1 MSLAAKS
8 YRGLPDRRRLL
19 EFEQFP
25 RAIRAGQKGPAV
37 PVRPPPRS
45 ARTTSR
51 PVRPASTYTA
61 ATYRWLCLL
70 AVLPAGCGDDAAI
83 RPGDIR
89 SYTIPRPPA
98 VAVVAPRPA
107 EPGPQ
112 SGGLKLSYD
121 VPEGWTDRGGGGL
134 RLATLVIG
142 DPAAGREVTVIPAA
156 GRLRSNVE
164 RWQGQLGET
173 DVATR
178 DKAVEAALA
187 AAEKLDVGG
196 TEATVVLLL
205 DAEATKATEQTETA
219 GQAIL
224 GAMIPLDESAALF
237 VKYKGDAAVARRERD
252 NFNRFVS
259 SIRWQEKQ

>member
-1 MSLAAKS
+1 
-8 YRGLPDRRRLL
+8 
-19 EFEQFP
+19 
-25 RAIRAGQKGPAV
+25 
-37 PVRPPPRS
+37 
-45 ARTTSR
+45 
-51 PVRPASTYTA
+51 
-61 ATYRWLCLL
+61 LCLL
-70 AVLPAGCGDDAAI
+70 AVLASGCGDDTAV
-83 RPGDIR
+83 RPSDIR
-89 SYTIPRPPA
+89 SYTIPRPP
-98 VAVVAPRPA
+98 VSTVVAARPA

-134 RLATLVIG
+134 RLATLAIG
-142 DPAAGREVTVIPAA
+142 DPAAGREVTVIPAS
-156 GRLRSNVE
+156 GTLRSNVE

-196 TEATVVLLL
+196 AEATVVLLL
-205 DAEATKATEQTETA
+205 DAENAQAAEQTEAT

-224 GAMIPLDESAALF
+224 GAMIPLDESAALL

>member
-1 MSLAAKS
+1 M
-8 YRGLPDRRRLL
+8 
-19 EFEQFP
+19 
-25 RAIRAGQKGPAV
+25 
-37 PVRPPPRS
+37 
-45 ARTTSR
+45 TS
-51 PVRPASTYTA
+51 SS
-61 ATYRWLCLL
+61 RWLCLL
-70 AVLPAGCGDDAAI
+70 AVLVAGCGDDAAV

-98 VAVVAPRPA
+98 AAVVAPRPA

-121 VPEGWTDRGGGGL
+121 VPGGWTDRGGGGL

-156 GRLRSNVE
+156 GTLRSNVE

-173 DVATR
+173 DVAAR

-205 DAEATKATEQTETA
+205 DAEA

>member
-1 MSLAAKS
+1 MT
-8 YRGLPDRRRLL
+8 
-19 EFEQFP
+19 F
-25 RAIRAGQKGPAV
+25 
-37 PVRPPPRS
+37 RPGRS
-45 ARTTSR
+45 AS
-51 PVRPASTYTA
+51 SS
-61 ATYRWLCLL
+61 RWLCLL
-70 AVLPAGCGDDAAI
+70 ALLAAGCGDEAVI

-98 VAVVAPRPA
+98 AALVATRPT

-112 SGGLKLSYD
+112 SGGLKLTYD

-142 DPAAGREVTVIPAA
+142 DPAAGHEVTVIPAA
-156 GRLRSNVE
+156 GTLRSNVE
-164 RWQGQLGET
+164 RWQGQLGDT
-173 DVATR
+173 DVAAR

-205 DAEATKATEQTETA
+205 DAEAAQAAGQTDA
-219 GQAIL
+219 PGQAIL

-237 VKYKGDAAVARRERD
+237 VKYKGDAAVARREQD
-252 NFNRFVS
+252 TFNRFVS

>member
-1 MSLAAKS
+1 M
-8 YRGLPDRRRLL
+8 PVLL
-19 EFEQFP
+19 
-25 RAIRAGQKGPAV
+25 
-37 PVRPPPRS
+37 PPRL
-45 ARTTSR
+45 A
-51 PVRPASTYTA
+51 RPASPSGTHI
-61 ATYRWLCLL
+61 WLFVL
-70 AVLPAGCGDDAAI
+70 AVVTAGCGDDAAI

-98 VAVVAPRPA
+98 AAVVAARPA
-107 EPGPQ
+107 ESGPQ
-112 SGGLKLSYD
+112 SDGLRIRYD
-121 VPEGWTDRGGGGL
+121 VPDGWTDRGGGGL

-142 DPAAGREVTVIPAA
+142 DPAAGREVTVIPAS
-156 GRLRSNVE
+156 GTLRSNVE

-178 DKAVEAALA
+178 DKAVDAALA

-205 DAEATKATEQTETA
+205 DADAAEATEQSDAA

-224 GAMIPLDESAALF
+224 GAMIPLDDSAALF
-237 VKYKGDAAVARRERD
+237 VKYKGDVAVARRERE

-259 SIRWQEKQ
+259 SIRWQENQ

>member
-1 MSLAAKS
+1 M
-8 YRGLPDRRRLL
+8 
-19 EFEQFP
+19 
-25 RAIRAGQKGPAV
+25 
-37 PVRPPPRS
+37 
-45 ARTTSR
+45 
-51 PVRPASTYTA
+51 
-61 ATYRWLCLL
+61 CLL
-70 AVLPAGCGDDAAI
+70 ALLAAGCSDKTAI
-83 RPGDIR
+83 RPGDVR

-98 VAVVAPRPA
+98 AAVVAARPA
-107 EPGPQ
+107 EPSPQ

-121 VPEGWTDRGGGGL
+121 VPEGWSDRGGGGL

-156 GRLRSNVE
+156 GTLRSNVE

-173 DVATR
+173 DVAAR

-205 DAEATKATEQTETA
+205 DAEAAQADEQTDA
-219 GQAIL
+219 PGQAIL
-224 GAMIPLDESAALF
+224 GAMIPLDESASLF
-237 VKYKGDAAVARRERD
+237 VKYKGDAAVARRERK

>member
-1 MSLAAKS
+1 
-8 YRGLPDRRRLL
+8 
-19 EFEQFP
+19 
-25 RAIRAGQKGPAV
+25 V
-37 PVRPPPRS
+37 PLCLPPRS
-45 ARTTSR
+45 ARTTFSS
-51 PVRPASTYTA
+51 VRSASANT
-61 ATYRWLCLL
+61 LCLL
-70 AVLPAGCGDDAAI
+70 AVLSVGCGDTAAI

-98 VAVVAPRPA
+98 AAVVATRPA

-134 RLATLVIG
+134 RLATLAIG

-156 GRLRSNVE
+156 GTLRSNVE

-196 TEATVVLLL
+196 TEATVVLLV
-205 DAEATKATEQTETA
+205 DAAAAEQTEAA

>member
-1 MSLAAKS
+1 
-8 YRGLPDRRRLL
+8 
-19 EFEQFP
+19 
-25 RAIRAGQKGPAV
+25 
-37 PVRPPPRS
+37 
-45 ARTTSR
+45 
-51 PVRPASTYTA
+51 
-61 ATYRWLCLL
+61 
-70 AVLPAGCGDDAAI
+70 
-83 RPGDIR
+83 
-89 SYTIPRPPA
+89 
-98 VAVVAPRPA
+98 
-107 EPGPQ
+107 
-112 SGGLKLSYD
+112 
-121 VPEGWTDRGGGGL
+121 
-134 RLATLVIG
+134 
-142 DPAAGREVTVIPAA
+142 
-156 GRLRSNVE
+156 VE

-196 TEATVVLLL
+196 TEATVVLLR
-205 DAEATKATEQTETA
+205 DAEA

>member
-1 MSLAAKS
+1 MPA
-8 YRGLPDRRRLL
+8 LP
-19 EFEQFP
+19 P
-25 RAIRAGQKGPAV
+25 
-37 PVRPPPRS
+37 
-45 ARTTSR
+45 SR
-51 PVRPASTYTA
+51 PAWSACVAS
-61 ATYRWLCLL
+61 CLL
-70 AVLPAGCGDDAAI
+70 ALVASGCGDAAAI

-98 VAVVAPRPA
+98 APAVAARPA
-107 EPGPQ
+107 EPGPR
-112 SGGLKLSYD
+112 SGGLTLSYD

-156 GRLRSNVE
+156 GTLRSNVE

-187 AAEKLDVGG
+187 AAETLDVGG

-205 DAEATKATEQTETA
+205 DAAAAEHSAGD

-224 GAMIPLDESAALF
+224 GAMIPLDGTASLF
-237 VKYKGDAAVARRERD
+237 VKYKGDVSVARRERD

-259 SIRWQEKQ
+259 SIRWQENQ

>member
-1 MSLAAKS
+1 
-8 YRGLPDRRRLL
+8 
-19 EFEQFP
+19 
-25 RAIRAGQKGPAV
+25 V
-37 PVRPPPRS
+37 PVPPPRS
-45 ARTTSR
+45 TRS
-51 PVRPASTYTA
+51 ASYI
-61 ATYRWLCLL
+61 WLCPL
-70 AVLPAGCGDDAAI
+70 AVIAAGCGDDAAI

-98 VAVVAPRPA
+98 ATVVATRPA
-107 EPGPQ
+107 EPDPQ
-112 SGGLKLSYD
+112 SGGLKLRYD

-134 RLATLVIG
+134 RLATLAIG
-142 DPAAGREVTVIPAA
+142 DPSAGREVTVIPAA
-156 GRLRSNVE
+156 GTLRSNVE

-173 DVATR
+173 DAATR

-205 DAEATKATEQTETA
+205 DAESA

-224 GAMIPLDESAALF
+224 GAMIPLDDSAALF
-237 VKYKGDAAVARRERD
+237 VKYKGDAAVARRERE

-259 SIRWQEKQ
+259 SIRWQENQ

>member
-1 MSLAAKS
+1 M
-8 YRGLPDRRRLL
+8 
-19 EFEQFP
+19 FP
-25 RAIRAGQKGPAV
+25 RAVRAGQKGPAV
-37 PVRPPPRS
+37 PVRIPPCFAWTTSHPVRS
-45 ARTTSR
+45 ASIYSA
-51 PVRPASTYTA
+51 P
-61 ATYRWLCLL
+61 TYRWLCLL
-70 AVLPAGCGDDAAI
+70 AVCAAGCGDDAAI

-98 VAVVAPRPA
+98 AAVVAPRPA

-156 GRLRSNVE
+156 GTLRSNVE

-187 AAEKLDVGG
+187 AAEKLDVSG
-196 TEATVVLLL
+196 TQATVVLLL
-205 DAEATKATEQTETA
+205 DAEA

>member
-1 MSLAAKS
+1 M
-8 YRGLPDRRRLL
+8 
-19 EFEQFP
+19 
-25 RAIRAGQKGPAV
+25 
-37 PVRPPPRS
+37 
-45 ARTTSR
+45 
-51 PVRPASTYTA
+51 
-61 ATYRWLCLL
+61 
-70 AVLPAGCGDDAAI
+70 
-83 RPGDIR
+83 
-89 SYTIPRPPA
+89 
-98 VAVVAPRPA
+98 VAPRPA

-156 GRLRSNVE
+156 GTLRSNVE

-178 DKAVEAALA
+178 DKAVEASLA

-205 DAEATKATEQTETA
+205 DAEA

-224 GAMIPLDESAALF
+224 GAMIPIDESAALF
-237 VKYKGDAAVARRERD
+237 VKYKGDAAIARRERD

>member
-1 MSLAAKS
+1 M
-8 YRGLPDRRRLL
+8 
-19 EFEQFP
+19 
-25 RAIRAGQKGPAV
+25 
-37 PVRPPPRS
+37 
-45 ARTTSR
+45 
-51 PVRPASTYTA
+51 
-61 ATYRWLCLL
+61 CLL
-70 AVLPAGCGDDAAI
+70 AVFAAGCGDDAAV

-98 VAVVAPRPA
+98 SAVVAARPA

-142 DPAAGREVTVIPAA
+142 DPTAGREVTVIPAA
-156 GRLRSNVE
+156 GTLRSNVE

-178 DKAVEAALA
+178 DKAVEATLA

-205 DAEATKATEQTETA
+205 DAEATQAAEQTEAA

>member
-1 MSLAAKS
+1 
-8 YRGLPDRRRLL
+8 
-19 EFEQFP
+19 
-25 RAIRAGQKGPAV
+25 
-37 PVRPPPRS
+37 
-45 ARTTSR
+45 
-51 PVRPASTYTA
+51 
-61 ATYRWLCLL
+61 LCLL
-70 AVLPAGCGDDAAI
+70 VVLLAGCSDDAAI

-89 SYTIPRPPA
+89 SYAIPRPPA
-98 VAVVAPRPA
+98 SPVMAARPA

-112 SGGLKLSYD
+112 TGGLKLSYD

-142 DPAAGREVTVIPAA
+142 DSAEGREVTVIPAS
-156 GRLRSNVE
+156 GTLRSNVE

-187 AAEKLDVGG
+187 AAEKLDVGD

-205 DAEATKATEQTETA
+205 DAEA

-237 VKYKGDAAVARRERD
+237 VKYKGDAAVARRERE

-259 SIRWQEKQ
+259 SIRWQEEQ

>member
-1 MSLAAKS
+1 M
-8 YRGLPDRRRLL
+8 
-19 EFEQFP
+19 
-25 RAIRAGQKGPAV
+25 
-37 PVRPPPRS
+37 PVRLPPRSPRTTPPPRWS
-45 ARTTSR
+45 
-51 PVRPASTYTA
+51 
-61 ATYRWLCLL
+61 CLL
-70 AVLPAGCGDDAAI
+70 AVLAAGCGDAAAI

-98 VAVVAPRPA
+98 AAGVAARPA
-107 EPGPQ
+107 EAGPQ
-112 SGGLKLSYD
+112 SGGLNLSYD
-121 VPEGWTDRGGGGL
+121 VPEGWTNRGGSGM
-134 RLATLVIG
+134 RLATLMIG
-142 DPAAGREVTVIPAA
+142 DPAAGLEVTVIPAS
-156 GRLRSNVE
+156 GTLRSNLE

-173 DVATR
+173 DVAAR

-187 AAEKLDVGG
+187 AAEKLDVAGRQ
-196 TEATVVLLL
+196 ATVVLLL
-205 DAEATKATEQTETA
+205 DEEAAQAAERTTTA

>member
-1 MSLAAKS
+1 MLA
-8 YRGLPDRRRLL
+8 
-19 EFEQFP
+19 
-25 RAIRAGQKGPAV
+25 
-37 PVRPPPRS
+37 
-45 ARTTSR
+45 
-51 PVRPASTYTA
+51 
-61 ATYRWLCLL
+61 LL
-70 AVLPAGCGDDAAI
+70 AAGCGDKAAI

-89 SYTIPRPPA
+89 SYTIPRPPTA
-98 VAVVAPRPA
+98 AVVATRPA

-112 SGGLKLSYD
+112 SGGLKLTYD

-142 DPAAGREVTVIPAA
+142 DPAAGHEVTVIPAA
-156 GRLRSNVE
+156 GTLRSNVE
-164 RWQGQLGET
+164 RWQGQLGDT
-173 DVATR
+173 DVAAR
-178 DKAVEAALA
+178 DKAVETALA

-205 DAEATKATEQTETA
+205 DAEAAQAAAQTDA
-219 GQAIL
+219 PGQAIL

-252 NFNRFVS
+252 TFNRFVS